1 MCRPVFIL
9 ALLLSGPALGQSADV
24 VEAVPPEEVEAF
36 RKARDRFAVRMRELD
51 DDTLA
56 FVDLREGEER
66 EKLIGGYDALLEDLE
81 GVSENRRV
89 LAIERFQSFL
99 ERYPDAAYGSHVR
112 FRLADLLFEDS
123 RDVFFAESDAYFE
136 ALNSDDLELLESLV
150 EPKMDLA
157 GPIALYE
164 KIVADNTP
172 LPPEQQY
179 ERLDGAFLM
188 LGFCYNDSNSL
199 QRDQARAMRTFQQL
213 VDELPESQ
221 LADRSHL
228 FLGNNLFEEG
238 DFDAAVAEYNEV
250 FARGSDG
257 PYYSEAMYQL
267 AWAHYKE
274 SRYDEAMDLFVRLL
288 DESAKEK
295 VDRGKESPFAPD
307 AIQYMAYSI
316 QDIALLDDDRNSVR
330 VAEDHFRKV
339 GERDYE
345 WEIYA
350 ELADVLIRYT
360 RQDEAVEVYR
370 KLQDD
375 PRWRNHPRNPE
386 WQIAIVNLYGSG
398 LIQDL
403 VKSGEE
409 RLKLTKRYNDGGEW
423 WIANRNNPDA
433 LAKARG
439 FIESSL
445 LDVAIEYYVRADE
458 SNNPEDFVIAAT
470 KFQEYLDKFPIAD
483 DYYDQQWLLAN
494 AYQRGNM
501 LSDAEREYAR
511 LLKSARYHGFLD
523 GAVWKLL
530 EVRNQLM
537 QDLSGP
543 PDVTPEQ
550 GKVLRKDNPTD
561 GVEILVLALSDD
573 RANFVEA
580 ADAVVTHEFSTPD
593 PTLNL
598 PDFKGRAEEKRTAL
612 MYIPAQLMFYHRQY
626 PEARERLEAILDY
639 DYYSLDADY
648 AASLILNTWL
658 EEGNLKKA
666 RDTAKRFTVN
676 PPGPPSD
683 VPDDKYLNTLEGTSF
698 KLALE
703 LAQANLNIEA
713 AEAFLAFRNEFPQS
727 EYAADALHN
736 GAFYFQVEG
745 KKERANE
752 LYEEFVNAYPEDE
765 RSERLYFRI
774 AGNYEATF
782 DFDRAIDFYDRLVKK
797 FPDGDNAESAT
808 YNASYLRIGLRD
820 HLGAAKGFET
830 YARKFEEAED
840 REEVHWLAGEQY
852 EQVDD
857 GKALSFYK
865 KYLKQY
871 GTESPEHAIEATHRI
886 AEIYLRQG
894 NNRAHERQLDA
905 IIDIFD
911 EIAESGTEIGAAG
924 HKYAARSEFRSI
936 AELYE
941 KVVEEQ
947 LSGDEEKDAAL
958 LNDIKPPEI
967 KEFENHTKAFAAKY
981 ANFEYTTA
989 ALYYQGMAV
998 LYLGDLGLSVQC
1010 PEGYTEE
1017 ECWAYEDILMEV
1029 LFPQYEA
1036 VVDVGIKKLTELV
1049 DAAVKQKQHS
1059 EWIDKAYE
1067 ELNRRRPLEYPAL
1080 KEEFLGEPD
1089 PRIPTAINAQ
1099 RMEAP
1104 EVPEDEEGAEDSP
1117 VEDAGSGEEP

>member
-1 MCRPVFIL
+1 MCRPIL
-9 ALLLSGPALGQSADV
+9 IIALLVAGPALGQSADV

-36 RKARDRFAVRMRELD
+36 RSARDRFSVRMKELD

-56 FVDLREGEER
+56 FVDFREGEER
-66 EKLIGGYDALLEDLE
+66 ERLVGGYDSLLTNLE
-81 GVSENRRV
+81 TESENRRL
-89 LAIERFQSFL
+89 LAVERFQDFL
-99 ERYPDAAYGSHVR
+99 DRYPDAAYGSHVR
-112 FRLADLLFEDS
+112 FRLADLLFEDAS
-123 RDVFFAESDAYFE
+123 AEFFLASDTYFA
-136 ALNSDDLELLESLV
+136 ALNSDDLEVLESLV
-150 EPKMDLA
+150 EPKMDLS
-157 GPIALYE
+157 GPISLYE
-164 KIVADNTP
+164 KIVADNIA
-172 LPPEQQY
+172 LPPEERY

-188 LGFCYNDSNSL
+188 LGFCYDDSNSL
-199 QRDQARAMRTFQQL
+199 QRDQPRAMEIFQQL
-213 VDELPESQ
+213 VDVVPDSE
-221 LADRSHL
+221 LADRSHV
-228 FLGNNLFEEG
+228 FLGNNKFEEG
-238 DFDAAVAEYNEV
+238 DFDTAVAEYNQV
-250 FARGSDG
+250 FARGPDS

-295 VDRGKESPFAPD
+295 TDRGKESPFAPD

-316 QDIALLDDDRNSVR
+316 QDIALLDDDRDSVR
-330 VAEDHFRKV
+330 VAEDHFAKV

-345 WEIYA
+345 WEIYV

-360 RQDEAVEVYR
+360 RQDEAVDVYR

-409 RLKLTKRYNDGGEW
+409 RLKLTKRYNDGSDW

-458 SNNPEDFVIAAT
+458 SDNPDDFVVAAA

-501 LSDAEREYAR
+501 LADAEREYAR
-511 LLKSARYHGFLD
+511 LAKSARYHAYLD
-523 GAVWKLL
+523 GSIWKLL
-530 EVRNQLM
+530 EVGSQIM
-537 QDLSGP
+537 EDVSGP

-550 GKVLRKDNPTD
+550 GKVLRKDNPTE
-561 GVEILVLALSDD
+561 GVEILVMALSED
-573 RANFVEA
+573 RAKFVAA
-580 ADAVVTHEFSTPD
+580 ADAVVAHEWSIPD
-593 PTLNL
+593 PSLNL

-639 DYYSLDADY
+639 DYYSIDADF
-648 AASLILNTWL
+648 AASLILNSWL
-658 EEGNLKKA
+658 DEGNLKKA

-676 PPGPPSD
+676 PPGPPSEI
-683 VPDDKYLNTLEGTSF
+683 PDDKFLNTLEGTSF

-703 LAQANLNIEA
+703 LAQQNLNIEA
-713 AEAFLAFRNEFPQS
+713 ADAFLAFRAEFPKS

-736 GAFYFQVEG
+736 GAFYYQVEG

-752 LYEEFVNAYPEDE
+752 LYEEFVNAYPDDE

-797 FPDGDNAESAT
+797 FPEGDNAESAT
-808 YNASYLRIGLRD
+808 YNAAYLRIGLRD
-820 HLGAAKGFET
+820 HLGAAKGFEA
-830 YARKFEEAED
+830 YARKFDEAED
-840 REEVHWLAGEQY
+840 REEVHWMAGEQY

-857 GKALSFYK
+857 NKALAFYK

-871 GTESPEHAIEATHRI
+871 GTESPDHAIEATHRI

-894 NNRAHERQLDA
+894 NKRAHERQLDA
-905 IIDIFD
+905 IVDVFDDIV
-911 EIAESGTEIGAAG
+911 ASGAEIGAAG

-936 AELYE
+936 VDHYE
-941 KVVEEQ
+941 EVIKDE
-947 LSGDEEKDAAL
+947 LSGNEERDGTL
-958 LNDIKPPEI
+958 LNDTKPLEV
-967 KEFENHTKAFAAKY
+967 KEFENHTKTFAAKY
-981 ANFEYTTA
+981 KNFEYTTA
-989 ALYYQGMAV
+989 ALFYQGKAV
-998 LYLGDLGLSVQC
+998 LYLGDLGLSIQC
-1010 PEGYTEE
+1010 PKGFGEE
-1017 ECWAYEDILMEV
+1017 ECWAFEDILMEKV
-1029 LFPQYEA
+1029 FPQYEA
-1036 VVDVGIKKLTELV
+1036 VIDVGVQKLSELV

-1059 EWIDKAYE
+1059 EWIDRAYQ
-1067 ELNRRRPLEYPAL
+1067 ELNARKPLEYPDQ

-1089 PRIPTAINAQ
+1089 PRIPTKIKSL
-1099 RMEAP
+1099 RMDAP
-1104 EVPEDEEGAEDSP
+1104 EEPDEDEDQEGPADGT
-1117 VEDAGSGEEP
+1117 GSGEEP